1 MKHLFDS
8 TIIRSYDIRGIYQ
21 QTLDKN
27 DARAL
32 GHLLAISLEKNKV
45 VNIGYDGR
53 FSSIPLKNELISGL
67 VEGGAVV
74 NDIGL
79 GPTPMLYYSCYLN
92 NSEMGVMVTGSHNP
106 SNHNGFKIVK
116 NNRPLFG
123 KNLKNVETF

>member
-32 GHLLAISLEKNKV
+32 GHLLAISLEKNNV

-79 GPTPMLYYSCYLN
+79 GPTPMLYYSCSVSYTHLTLPTILR
-92 NSEMGVMVTGSHNP
+92 V
-106 SNHNGFKIVK
+106 
-116 NNRPLFG
+116 
-123 KNLKNVETF
+123 